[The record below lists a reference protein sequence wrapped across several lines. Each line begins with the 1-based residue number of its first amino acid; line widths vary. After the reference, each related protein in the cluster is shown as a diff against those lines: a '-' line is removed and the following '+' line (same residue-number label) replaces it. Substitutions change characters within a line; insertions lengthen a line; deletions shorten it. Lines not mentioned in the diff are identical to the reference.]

1 MKSQIKD
8 FYNSF
13 SFIIAFMILVMLF
26 EMLLGEKV
34 TQAFLILVMASM
46 AIFNADKVE
55 NIFGGIQKEV

>member
-26 EMLLGEKV
+26 EMLLGEKF